1 MATVPLSGSNIR
13 FLSGVPFSNDY
24 KHTRWF
30 DTITEQATYFD
41 NKPIVHSMSEAI
53 FQRIEGKH
61 FISVNKGIDSLWGT
75 NYIMF
80 QNAQYNGKWFYAFVT
95 HLERKS
101 AMTTYVHFEI
111 DVLQTWRFAFNFK
124 PSYVVREHCPL
135 WNSDGSPVVNT
146 VDEGLNYGQEYV
158 TKQVSQVI
166 PFDNVFFLVI
176 ACKKRM
182 DVNGDK
188 ITPVLNGGI
197 QPLTYY
203 IHPFKMDG
211 SIPSVSVDGMGQTL
225 SSVKDVLTALY
236 TSTDAVNNVVSLYIT
251 EHMGNNSL
259 SFSMSEFEP
268 VNIQN
273 VDSGTNF
280 VTLYVKNLPNYKLL
294 SKNLGSKYD
303 GFTTPTESKLLMYP
317 YTVTLLTDLKGNV
330 QEIKNEY
337 IQTNDLELTIKGS
350 MGVSNKVSY
359 NVKNYLLDDATISN
373 GEVNLLHAIINN
385 SSNDVP
391 IITDLLSAYI
401 QGNRNSLENQKNSL
415 MFNGY
420 MNILGGVNSGVSSAM
435 SRNLTG
441 VAGAGL
447 DIMQGTGNTILQIQG
462 MQAKQ
467 KDIGNVPPSIAKMGG
482 NTAFDYGNN
491 VKGIYVIKKEI
502 TPEYRKKLTDF
513 FHMYGYKMNEV
524 KYPNFHTRQ
533 HFNYVQTQNC
543 NIIAD
548 FNHADLQELK
558 NVFDNGITLWHTDDV
573 GNYTLDNGVIA

>member
-1 MATVPLSGSNIR
+1 
-13 FLSGVPFSNDY
+13 
-24 KHTRWF
+24 
-30 DTITEQATYFD
+30 
-41 NKPIVHSMSEAI
+41 
-53 FQRIEGKH
+53 
-61 FISVNKGIDSLWGT
+61 
-75 NYIMF
+75 
-80 QNAQYNGKWFYAFVT
+80 
-95 HLERKS
+95 
-101 AMTTYVHFEI
+101 
-111 DVLQTWRFAFNFK
+111 
-124 PSYVVREHCPL
+124 VVREHCPL